1 MPRPS
6 EVRHTTILPQASED
20 LIYPEEFNSS
30 STLESPK
37 PPLLQTQWFPGEGIL
52 PPICNK
58 QLNANISAKSVVS
71 INGTVTIS
79 MVTSNPISAVF
90 VVNRINQ
97 AKLISGSFTI
107 GEC

>member
-1 MPRPS
+1 MPRPL

-20 LIYPEEFNSS
+20 LVDSEEFNSS
-30 STLESPK
+30 STLEPPK

-58 QLNANISAKSVVS
+58 QLNANMSAKYVVS
-71 INGTVTIS
+71 VNGTVTIS
-79 MVTSNPISAVF
+79 IVTSDPISAVF

-97 AKLISGSFTI
+97 AKLISGSFSI